1 MSRAAAALA
10 GLLLSGC
17 IVGTVVEGA
26 VDVTTTV
33 VGGAVDLTV
42 GAVEAVGDAVD

>member
-1 MSRAAAALA
+1 MIRAAPALA
-10 GLLLSGC
+10 ALLLSGC

-42 GAVEAVGDAVD
+42 SAVEAVGRAVD

>member
-10 GLLLSGC
+10 ALLLAGC
-17 IVGTVVEGA
+17 VVGTVVEGA

-33 VGGAVDLTV
+33 VGGAVDVTV